1 MNFLFTSWFIRMDV
15 YHRRYHS
22 SYKLNTKTERVVN
35 LKTPYSCKLFTDL
48 TVRKYHLPKTI
59 FLSVGEGWGE
69 NVEDKSEPQLVN
81 KVPSNEAIKSLNY

>member
-1 MNFLFTSWFIRMDV
+1 MDV